1 MAVYRDEGV
10 VLKTVKLGE
19 ADRIITILTRRH
31 GKIRAVA
38 KGVRRVKS
46 RFGGRL
52 EPFMR
57 CDLQIAQGRS
67 LDRVSQA
74 VSISQY
80 ASSICM
86 DYDAYTA
93 ASAMVETADKLISA
107 EYESSESQYL
117 LLIGALNALANTRH
131 PADAIGD
138 SYLLRSLSL
147 AGWTPRLD
155 SCVVC
160 GRRDTLDFFSVAAGG
175 VMCSTDHTPTS
186 VRIDLTVREQLE
198 ALVEGDWT
206 ILDSAA
212 LKADTRSLVEKW
224 GEYYLERPIHALRLL
239 DS

>member
-1 MAVYRDEGV
+1 MPVYSDEGV

-19 ADRIITILTRRH
+19 ADRIITILTRHH

-38 KGVRRVKS
+38 KGVRRTKS
-46 RFGGRL
+46 RFGARL

-57 CDLQIAQGRS
+57 CDLLIAQGRS
-67 LDRVSQA
+67 LDVVSQA

-80 ASSICM
+80 ASRICV
-86 DYDAYTA
+86 DYAAYTA
-93 ASAMVETADKLISA
+93 ASAMVETADKLITA
-107 EYESSESQYL
+107 EYESTESQYV
-117 LLIGALNALANTRH
+117 LLIGALNALANALH

-138 SYLLRSLSL
+138 SYLMRALSL

-160 GRRDTLDFFSVAAGG
+160 GRRDNLDFCSISAGG
-175 VMCSTDHTPTS
+175 VMCSIDHTPAA
-186 VRIDLTVREQLE
+186 VRIDLTEREQLE

-206 ILDSAA
+206 TLDATV
-212 LKADTRSLVEKW
+212 LQGDVRSLVEKW